1 MKFPAVQ
8 TLSSPIVHVTKNG
21 QPTPDFHLM
30 LTQLLNVLQQNL
42 GNQGYIFPGQNSAQI
57 SNLNTSDHKS
67 KILYDTDA
75 QAMKLNNDGEFKEIY
90 TRPPQLTTA
99 ERTAISTDKI
109 NGSWVYDTDL
119 NKLYYGINQVW
130 REVAF
135 T

>member
-8 TLSSPIVHVTKNG
+8 TLSSPIVHVDKQG
-21 QPTPDFHLM
+21 APTPDFHLM
-30 LTQLLNVLQQNL
+30 MTQLISTLQSHL
-42 GNQGYIFPGQNSAQI
+42 GNQGYLFPGQNSAQI
-57 SNLNTSDHKS
+57 LDLNTTDHKS
-67 KILYDTDA
+67 KILYDTDTSS
-75 QAMKLNNDGEFKEIY
+75 MKLNNDGEFKDIY

-99 ERTAISTDKI
+99 ERTAIATDKI
-109 NGSWVYDTDL
+109 NGSWVFDTDL